1 MASGGWIDYDAV
13 YGTDTGGKLSLDG
26 LTIASANRQ
35 YGTGY
40 QRTPPQRL
48 HQSVSFLGIDPADF
62 TFVDLGCGKGIT
74 LMTASSLGFASV
86 VGVEF
91 AKELVD
97 IAQGNLA
104 KAGIPN
110 VSVLHGDAADFEFP
124 VGNLIVYLYNPF
136 RLPVLERV
144 VERLRKL
151 TSKVYVIFT
160 RCHYKEFL
168 DSTGFLIHIGGPTGD
183 SQVDIWRVSH
193 DPRSASDLPRSI
205 IRREVKAPNLAASMQ
220 YFGLRE
226 GLRTLCIGAEGEA
239 AHNVVRALQGI
250 SRHLVVLEW
259 RTQAIDALLRAF
271 GTSIT
276 VLTEPWPQDGLIRN
290 LDLVV
295 NNLEAAMDLN
305 GAEHEWQRVAPALR
319 RGGAFATRLREIET
333 TPSPSITW
341 PTGGWP
347 YVVEVTDEQDASGSG
362 DRWLVVTKDGS
373 ISRIPARP
381 TRPMPGAT
389 GVEAVPARWQTEPG
403 ATEHAS
409 RPELLISIDVEA
421 FPRRATEAPVDR
433 LIWGRHPDGESGLLA
448 MMRIAEK
455 HAVPLTMYLDFAE
468 SDLHGAAL
476 IDVAKEI
483 DRRGHDLELHCHA
496 EFIPESVWQAAG
508 IRRAGLSVANERQCG
523 VILDYLCDH
532 YGRACSSP
540 PVSYRGGAYRF
551 NASMIRALAARGIR
565 VLSNYNASRPDVQPL
580 RKGLLRQ
587 FYWSNGC
594 LELPISHM
602 PANRLHASGGDT
614 LVPFNF
620 NVSSLDSPERLKSFL
635 DAFYASQPADV
646 AVLMMHSWSFGKL
659 PGGQSEYYDFFLPD
673 FVERF
678 DNFLELIRNDVRVVT
693 ARDIARR
700 VGHGKKLSNIVED
713 LDELPELQP
722 LVPAPS

>member
-1 MASGGWIDYDAV
+1 MALGGWIDYDAV

-35 YGTGY
+35 HGTGY

-97 IAQGNLA
+97 TAQDNLA

-124 VGNLIVYLYNPF
+124 AGNLIVYLYNPF

-151 TSKVYVIFT
+151 TSEVYVIFT

-168 DSTGFLIHIGGPTGD
+168 DGTGFLIHMGGPAGD
-183 SQVDIWRVSH
+183 SQVDIWQVS
-193 DPRSASDLPRSI
+193 DDSRSASDVPRSI
-205 IRREVKAPNLAASMQ
+205 VRPAVKAPDLAACMQ
-220 YFGLRE
+220 CFGFCE
-226 GLRTLCIGAEGEA
+226 ELRTLCIGAEGG
-239 AHNVVRALQGI
+239 HDMLRALQRI

-259 RTQAIDALLRAF
+259 RPQSVDALLSTF

-276 VLTEPWPQDGLIRN
+276 VLTEPWPQDGLVRN

-295 NNLEAAMDLN
+295 NNLEAGMDAN
-305 GAEHEWQRVAPALR
+305 GAEHEWRRVAPALR
-319 RGGAFATRLREIET
+319 KGGAFVTRLREVET
-333 TPSPSITW
+333 RPRPSITW
-341 PTGGWP
+341 SAGGWP
-347 YVVEVTDEQDASGSG
+347 HVVEGTDEQSATGSNG
-362 DRWLVVTKDGS
+362 SWLVVTKGGPAP
-373 ISRIPARP
+373 RITAGP
-381 TRPMPGAT
+381 TGHLPGAT
-389 GVEAVPARWQTEPG
+389 RVEAAPARRQAGPV
-403 ATEHAS
+403 ATERAS

-421 FPRRATEAPVDR
+421 FPRRATDAPVDR

-448 MMRIAEK
+448 MMRIAEN

-476 IDVAKEI
+476 LDVAKEI
-483 DRRGHDLELHCHA
+483 NRRGHDLELHCHA
-496 EFIPESVWQAAG
+496 EFIPESVWQGAG

-551 NASMIRALAARGIR
+551 NAAMIRALAARGIK

-580 RKGLLRQ
+580 RKGLLQQ

-594 LELPISHM
+594 LELPISHI
-602 PANRLHASGGDT
+602 PANRLDEGGGDT

-620 NVSSLDSPERLKSFL
+620 NVSSLASPERLKSFL
-635 DAFYASQPADV
+635 EAFYASQPADI

-659 PGGQSEYYDFFLPD
+659 PSGQSEYYDFFLPD

-678 DNFLELIRNDVRVVT
+678 DNFLGLIRDDVQVVT
-693 ARDIARR
+693 ARDIAQR
-700 VGHGKKLSNIVED
+700 VEHGKKLSNIVED
-713 LDELPELQP
+713 LDELPELKP
-722 LVPAPS
+722 LVPAAS